1 MTAQIIRDYFFQF
14 VCGIADEVWIQ
25 AWAFVALSVVI
36 IGVAL
41 WRRQSLQVPSAI
53 LLCVYICIIL
63 LYTLLHR
70 GDGSVSGY
78 NFMPFW
84 SYRAIYDGQLSLVIE
99 NGMNV
104 LLFIPAGMLVGMAL
118 PRIRLVHV
126 FVGGFSF
133 SFGIEVMQYMQSKGF
148 AEFDDVIHNTLGCVI
163 GYGILKLIRKIE
175 YKIFIQ

>member
-14 VCGIADEVWIQ
+14 VCGIPDEVWMQ
-25 AWAFVALSVVI
+25 VWSFLALSVIV
-36 IGVAL
+36 IGVGL
-41 WRRQSLQVPSAI
+41 WRRKSLRVPSAI

-78 NFMPFW
+78 NFMPLW

-104 LLFIPAGMLVGMAL
+104 LLFIPAGLLAGMAL
-118 PRIRLVHV
+118 SRISLMHV
-126 FVGGFSF
+126 IVGGFLF

-163 GYGILKLIRKIE
+163 GFGISKLIRKIE
-175 YKIFIQ
+175 N

>member
-41 WRRQSLQVPSAI
+41 WRRKSLKVPSAI

-104 LLFIPAGMLVGMAL
+104 ILFIPVGMLVGLAL
-118 PRIRLVHV
+118 PRIAFKHV
-126 FVGGFSF
+126 IVYAFLISIF
-133 SFGIEVMQYMQSKGF
+133 IEVMQYMLSKGF
-148 AEFDDVIHNTLGCVI
+148 AEFDDVIHNTLGCAI
-163 GYGILKLIRKIE
+163 GFGIMKQI
-175 YKIFIQ
+175 KIFRNKIVKR